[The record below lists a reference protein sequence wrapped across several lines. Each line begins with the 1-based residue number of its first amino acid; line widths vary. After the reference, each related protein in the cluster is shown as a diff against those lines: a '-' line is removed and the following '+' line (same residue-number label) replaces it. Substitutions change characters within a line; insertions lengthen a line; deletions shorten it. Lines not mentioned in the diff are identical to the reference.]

1 MRWFKNLK
9 IRSKL
14 FITFT
19 VLAIFSGIVGA
30 VGIGAMK
37 TINEN
42 GQMIYYEDFV
52 PSQNLQIIR
61 TALQEVRANQLWV
74 VYERDPKT
82 YPTRIETINQLIEQ
96 TNALLDDY
104 ETKLANDQ
112 DRKLFDALK
121 NSLEEYRNARDASFQ
136 LIADQKYDEALADMA
151 TVTASRVKADE
162 ALNALI
168 DFRMNKINDTLNQ
181 NEKSYTRETTIML
194 LFIAIGVVAALILGV
209 YLSSMISGPINK
221 MVRAAQQL
229 AVGDVNAEVDAATKD
244 EVGKLAE
251 AFDIM
256 IGSIRRQAQAVEK
269 LATGDLTVEVEVRS
283 EQDLLGIKLSE
294 LINKNNEL
302 LTNISMASDQVADGS
317 KQISDASIALS
328 SGATEQASAI
338 EELTA
343 SLEEISS
350 QTKQNAVNADQANDL
365 TGEAKR
371 NAVKGNEQMKE
382 MLKAMEEINE
392 SSENISKII
401 KVIDDIAFQTNI
413 LALNAAVEAARAGQH
428 GKGFAVVAEEVR
440 NLAARSANAAKETTD
455 MIESSIK
462 KADGG
467 TKIAKDTAEAF
478 QTIVNRIEDIA
489 GIVGNIAL
497 ASNEQSLGIEQINQG
512 IMQVSQVIQTNSATS
527 QEEAA
532 ASEELYSQA
541 SILKEMVAQFK
552 LRERRQRLSGSE
564 EFSPEIL
571 ALIDNRKLPSYIEKH
586 PVAEQLTGR
595 PKIKLN
601 DTEFGK
607 Y

>member
-1 MRWFKNLK
+1 MRWFKDLK

-14 FITFT
+14 FITFA

-42 GQMIYYEDFV
+42 GQKIYYEDFV

-74 VYERDPKT
+74 VYERNPET
-82 YPTRIETINQLIEQ
+82 YPTRIDTINRLIEQ
-96 TNALLDDY
+96 TNELLDDY
-104 ETKLANDQ
+104 ETKIANDQ

-121 NSLEEYRNARDASFQ
+121 SSLEEYRDTRDASLK
-136 LIADQKYDEALADMA
+136 LIADQKYEEALADMA

-168 DFRMNKINDTLNQ
+168 DFRMNKINDTLIE
-181 NEKSYTRETTIML
+181 NEKSYGRETIIML
-194 LFIAIGVVAALILGV
+194 SFVAIGVVAALILGI
-209 YLSSMISGPINK
+209 YLSNLISKPINK

-229 AVGDVNAEVDAATKD
+229 AVGDINVEVDATTKD

-251 AFDIM
+251 AFGIM

-294 LINKNNEL
+294 LIHKNNEL

-350 QTKQNAVNADQANDL
+350 QTKQNASNADQANDL

-371 NAVKGNEQMKE
+371 SAVKGNEHMKE

-467 TKIAKDTAEAF
+467 TKIARDTAEAF

-489 GIVGNIAL
+489 GIVANIAL

-541 SILKEMVAQFK
+541 TILKEMVAQFK
-552 LRERRQRLSGSE
+552 LRERRQLLSGRE
-564 EFSPEIL
+564 ELSPEIL
-571 ALIDNRKLPSYIEKH
+571 ALIENRKLHSYTENH
-586 PVAEQLTGR
+586 PITEHLTDR